1 MKLETK
7 FEIDDIVRYDGYD
20 WRVWHIEIT
29 LDDNSEEPVFDY
41 LLIEPMD
48 SYGDYSVH
56 LDESKINN
64 ATLVRSRK
72 EEFAR
77 LGIEL

>member
-7 FEIDDIVRYDGYD
+7 FEINDIVRYAGSD
-20 WRVWHIEIT
+20 WRVWYIEIT
-29 LDDNSEEPVFDY
+29 LDDNFDEPSFDY

-48 SYGDYSVH
+48 SERNDACH
-56 LDESKINN
+56 LNEFEISN
-64 ATLVRSRK
+64 ATLVRTKK